1 MELNY
6 RAGQDRF
13 LPDGTY
19 TGLQQRLNRFDLSD
33 RPVVVV
39 YAFDRATMMLP
50 YMLANVW
57 MAPAGVRAIGAS
69 LAASGFDRVRVVLQ
83 QWTPNFDPRQATL
96 DGGAIQMLCIS
107 SMQIHSARALELIRQ
122 AWEMGPDRPLI
133 VVGGPKAVYEPHG
146 FFALSPAGMCES
158 DVVVT
163 GEEFVFLQ
171 MLERVLAVTGA
182 NETLRQGFDRA
193 RREQLLEDVPGLTY
207 RHPDS
212 PTNRPQLIQTGIQ
225 RLVRDLD
232 ELPHSLIGYAL
243 LEKAHRGKK
252 LQAKPYELAK
262 VGRRSRYGALVI
274 TRGCRF
280 KCHYCPIP
288 AYNQRTWRAKS
299 ADRLVREIRDLYCQ
313 AGIRQ
318 FFGTCDN
325 FFNHRG
331 TIENYFEV
339 MARSQIGRK
348 SFKEVVDFSTE
359 ATQIDVYKHRDLLP
373 LARCGGLRGLHFGIE
388 DLDANLINK
397 GQSPKVTLELFEQM
411 CRLGISPMV
420 LMMHY
425 GTQPLRSPGSLRG
438 LINQVDFLRQH
449 GAVGYQCTIYSP
461 AVGTKAL
468 GPALEAGT
476 IFKRVAGGLIPDAFL
491 DGNHV
496 VSGETDQPW
505 RQQWNLLRA
514 YARFYNPRNLAHAV
528 FSRRDGCRRDRI
540 LHQLGGHLALPVTLF
555 KYWQWIRKLKKG
567 HITVWRGMPKMP
579 FPVRSVGDGPQP
591 GGFLQLAIRESAPVA
606 ATA

>member
-6 RAGQDRF
+6 RVGQDRF

-122 AWEMGPDRPLI
+122 AWQMGPDRPLI
-133 VVGGPKAVYEPHG
+133 VVGGPKAIYEPHAL
-146 FFALSPAGMCES
+146 FALSPTGTSES
-158 DVVVT
+158 DIVVM
-163 GEEFVFLQ
+163 GEEVVFLQ

-193 RREQLLEDVPGLTY
+193 RREQLLEDVPGLIY

-212 PTNRPQLIQTGIQ
+212 PTNRPELIHTGIQ

-252 LQAKPYELAK
+252 LHAKPYELSK

-331 TIENYFEV
+331 TIEAYFET

-348 SFKEVVDFSTE
+348 SFAQVVDFSTE

-373 LARCGGLRGLHFGIE
+373 LARRGGLRGLHFGIE

-425 GTQPLRSPGSLRG
+425 EAQPLRSPGSLRG
-438 LINQVDFLRQH
+438 LLNQVDFLRQH

-476 IFKRVAGGLIPDAFL
+476 IFKRVAGELIPDAFY

-496 VSGETDQPW
+496 ISGEKGRPW

-514 YARFYNPRNLAHAV
+514 YASFYNPRNLVHAV
-528 FSRRDGCRRDRI
+528 FSRRDGCRTDRI
-540 LHQLGGHLALPVTLF
+540 LHQIGGHLALPVTFF
-555 KYWQWIRKLKKG
+555 KYWQWVRKLKRG

-579 FPVRSVGDGPQP
+579 FPVCSVGGGPSP
-591 GGFLQLAIRESAPVA
+591 GGLLQLAIRESAPVA

>member
-6 RAGQDRF
+6 RVGQDRF